1 MKRIYTPTEKDEICY
16 EIDKIKQQIK
26 CLQIKKNNST
36 ITAQELDDLD
46 LAKRK
51 LRHLKGLKNGDY

>member
-1 MKRIYTPTEKDEICY
+1 MKRMYNPIEKYEICY

-26 CLQIKKNNST
+26 YLQIKKNNCT

-46 LAKRK
+46 LAKMK
-51 LRHLKGLKNGDY
+51 LRHLRSL